1 MKTIHDPLETV
12 EFKAGFRRS
21 YLVSLTEEGDLR
33 ISSSHGLLAVLPKA
47 SNAVEIASRKQ
58 GHGNRELQTGIV

>member
-21 YLVSLTEEGDLR
+21 YLVSLTEDGDLR
-33 ISSSHGLLAVLPKA
+33 VSSSHGLLAVIPKA
-47 SNAVEIASRKQ
+47 DNTVEIASRKS
-58 GHGNRELQTGIV
+58 GKEARALQTGIV